1 MTSMKEKLQWY
12 ARHKP
17 NEWTSIQTTGPHDTD
32 ELIELLLNDDIP
44 METATVR
51 ESKYVDWMAVE
62 DIDDFPEKILTELK
76 KKHQE
81 HTSLRTLFL
90 KHDDDGSAT
99 LDRQEL
105 GNVLAELQFPC
116 ELKEEEFKKID
127 SDKSG
132 HIDFEEFHAYL
143 DRVAPQVIAHKLWYY
158 IDDEGNE
165 EGPVPQINLEYWGNR
180 GQVKDDLKVR
190 REDYDDYHSIGPS
203 NLFPENWLER
213 AEDGIDSEMSTD
225 EEEQP
230 LDPLYVYHAYSCVPQ
245 DDWLFV
251 RNIKQLEG
259 KLDTNR
265 SVIDS
270 LRLNFLKHIDNIL
283 ELWRSKDANALAKMI
298 FPRFVF
304 KNAMNIVHLACPQ
317 KNIGRAIL
325 ENKFC
330 NTQFK
335 SLSRVLESVRKGSGE
350 EVIHWAVSD
359 DEDNIVAVHPE
370 YYTLLARFPNVKPPL
385 QDWMYCLLPGKDIA
399 EEKKHTFDVDQF
411 LPVNEWFPVPSKE
424 VHYGMMSDV
433 LRCPYR
439 DFTENLGQGIEMY
452 Q

>member
-1 MTSMKEKLQWY
+1 
-12 ARHKP
+12 
-17 NEWTSIQTTGPHDTD
+17 
-32 ELIELLLNDDIP
+32 
-44 METATVR
+44 
-51 ESKYVDWMAVE
+51 
-62 DIDDFPEKILTELK
+62 
-76 KKHQE
+76 
-81 HTSLRTLFL
+81 
-90 KHDDDGSAT
+90 
-99 LDRQEL
+99 
-105 GNVLAELQFPC
+105 
-116 ELKEEEFKKID
+116 
-127 SDKSG
+127 
-132 HIDFEEFHAYL
+132 
-143 DRVAPQVIAHKLWYY
+143 
-158 IDDEGNE
+158 
-165 EGPVPQINLEYWGNR
+165 
-180 GQVKDDLKVR
+180 
-190 REDYDDYHSIGPS
+190 
-203 NLFPENWLER
+203 
-213 AEDGIDSEMSTD
+213 
-225 EEEQP
+225 
-230 LDPLYVYHAYSCVPQ
+230 
-245 DDWLFV
+245 
-251 RNIKQLEG
+251 
-259 KLDTNR
+259 
-265 SVIDS
+265 
-270 LRLNFLKHIDNIL
+270 
-283 ELWRSKDANALAKMI
+283 MI